1 LASLAADFTIHGSAT
16 TFSVPTSSPVPE
28 RSGSFRL
35 RATTLEFA
43 VADITLETTDAIV
56 NPAGAGLVDLA
67 IRRVAG
73 PSLLDAFHAGTRT
86 LPGARLLPGHAFV
99 TQGFALPTQHVIHC
113 GPPVYGDNPVR
124 ARSDLASCH
133 SEALRVARDLGLSSI
148 AFPAI
153 GTGVYRYPV
162 PEAAEIAVTTVVDEL
177 AGHGSPTLVRFVL
190 FGPAMLE
197 VYAGIARALL
207 G

>member
-1 LASLAADFTIHGSAT
+1 LASLAADFTAYGSAN
-16 TFSVPTSSPVPE
+16 TFSVRGARSAPD
-28 RSGSFRL
+28 RSGSWRL
-35 RATTLEFA
+35 REPVIEFA

-73 PSLLDAFHAGTRT
+73 PSLLEAFHAGSRQ

-99 TQGFALPTQHVIHC
+99 TQGFALPTRHVIHC
-113 GPPVYGDNPVR
+113 GPPAYADNPVR
-124 ARSDLASCH
+124 ARHDLASCH
-133 SEALRVARDLGLSSI
+133 AEALRLARELGLSSV

-153 GTGVYRYPV
+153 ATGVYRYPV
-162 PEAAEIAVTTVVDEL
+162 PEAAEIAVTTVLEELRENGGVD
-177 AGHGSPTLVRFVL
+177 LVRFVL
-190 FGPAMLE
+190 FGPATLD
-197 VYAGIARALL
+197 VYAGVARAFL

>member
-1 LASLAADFTIHGSAT
+1 MVSLDADFTAYGSAN
-16 TFSVPTSSPVPE
+16 TFSLRGAPSAPD
-28 RSGSFRL
+28 RSGSWRL
-35 RATTLEFA
+35 REPVLEFV

-73 PSLLDAFHAGTRT
+73 PSLLDAFHAGTGD

-99 TQGFALPTQHVIHC
+99 TQGFALPAKHVIHC
-113 GPPVYGDNPVR
+113 GPPAYADNPVR
-124 ARSDLASCH
+124 ARHDLASCH
-133 SEALRVARDLGLSSI
+133 AEALRLARELRLGSI

-153 GTGVYRYPV
+153 ATGVYRFPV
-162 PEAAEIAVTTVVDEL
+162 PEAAQIAVSTVIDEL
-177 AGHGSPTLVRFVL
+177 RENGGPSLVRFVL

-197 VYAGIARALL
+197 VYSSVARTVI